1 MTAINPLIQFEFSL
15 EPGVSD
21 TELETLW
28 RSTQKAQLAMDRF
41 LAGELS
47 EFEMTDYLDFYDI
60 NTGETLETMESNAQF
75 MGLYLP

>member
-21 TELETLW
+21 SDIETLW
-28 RSTQKAQLAMDRF
+28 RNTQEAQLAMDRF
-41 LAGELS
+41 LSGELS
-47 EFEMTDYLDFYDI
+47 ELELHDYIDYYDI
-60 NTGETLETMESNAQF
+60 DTGEVLETMESNARF